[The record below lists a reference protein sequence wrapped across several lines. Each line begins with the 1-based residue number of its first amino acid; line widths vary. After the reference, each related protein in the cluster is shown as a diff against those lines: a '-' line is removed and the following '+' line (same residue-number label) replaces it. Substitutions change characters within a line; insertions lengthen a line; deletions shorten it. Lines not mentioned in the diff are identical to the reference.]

1 LNGCEEPYVPPV
13 IPPPVDP
20 EEPVVIP
27 EIPEEPSPP
36 IVVPEIQEDPKY
48 SYVYTYTNKTG
59 GGGHGNFTYPLYDIK
74 TTRTEGNATYIEGAN
89 DTCPCDLGDW
99 ETGEK
104 EINEMVEKVAESVS
118 QQQALLDE
126 QYFKPLLA
134 DPSTYE
140 DITPES
146 TPLVGDDVDNIR
158 AFEFLDGTRWELG
171 RDSNLP
177 RPAGD
182 TTPEVEE

>member
-1 LNGCEEPYVPPV
+1 
-13 IPPPVDP
+13 
-20 EEPVVIP
+20 
-27 EIPEEPSPP
+27 
-36 IVVPEIQEDPKY
+36 
-48 SYVYTYTNKTG
+48 
-59 GGGHGNFTYPLYDIK
+59 
-74 TTRTEGNATYIEGAN
+74 
-89 DTCPCDLGDW
+89 
-99 ETGEK
+99 
-104 EINEMVEKVAESVS
+104 MVEKVAESVS

-126 QYFKPLLA
+126 SYFKPLLA
-134 DPSTYE
+134 DPSSYE